1 MDKTQK
7 KTIKKVVSWV
17 MLAVL
22 VAVLAI
28 MPLLAGSS
36 EEADGP
42 VASILSVKPGY
53 RDIENQ
59 LIGGGTLTSEDAI
72 EITVPVEVKLKEY
85 LVKNGDTVSE
95 GDPIAKVDRVSVM
108 HAITQV
114 QEAMDALAEEIEEE
128 GREVAPDQIT
138 ARTSGTV
145 KKLYAQPGDSVS
157 EVMLQYGALAVI
169 SLDDQMAVRISCDC
183 PLFSGDAVCV
193 VLEDGTEVSGWVET
207 KLSGVLTVT
216 MEDKDYA
223 VGQTVTVQS
232 ESGEVYGSG
241 ELYIHNQWNATAYSG
256 TVKSVRIQEGN
267 RVSSGRLL
275 LTLEDT
281 GNTPLYQK
289 LVNQHREYEQLMLD
303 LFVMYQTET
312 ITAPDDGVV
321 YSVDDSGEYMLVT
334 EDGLRLNLLSTPF
347 GDDDDAYANIAVHIR
362 EISTDGNWIVNYNPN
377 SFTVTDYTSISGYP
391 TEMNDSGAIQIVPVY
406 VFNGEEWVSSS
417 AGVGDI
423 LLVAGNSGPIWAVK
437 VGYSAIEPEEPEPSE
452 DPDDPENPDT
462 PSDPDDPENPD
473 TPANPDDPE
482 NPDAPSEPGGEGT
495 GTPTIPTIPGG
506 INFGAFGGMFGS
518 TPQEETEEIYS
529 LDTVTV
535 ATVTPRRNM
544 LLEIRIDEL
553 DINQLSVGQSAKVTV
568 DALSGESFDAVI
580 TEIGNLGTSQ
590 GGNAKFMVKL
600 RFDCQENMLTG
611 MRASAFITLDTKPG
625 VLTLP
630 VAALN
635 SDGSQTFVYTSY
647 DSEEDVLG
655 DPVLVTVGVS
665 DGEYAE
671 ILSGITEDT
680 TVYYSYYDT
689 LTISNLP
696 DSNGFSIG

>member
-36 EEADGP
+36 EETDGP
-42 VASILSVKPGY
+42 VASILSVQPGF
-53 RDIENQ
+53 RDIETQ
-59 LIGGGTLTSEDAI
+59 LIGGGTLVSEDAI
-72 EITVPVEVKLKEY
+72 EITVPVEVKLTEY
-85 LVKNGDTVSE
+85 LVDNGDMVSE

-114 QEAMDALAEEIEEE
+114 QEAMNTLAEEIEKE
-128 GREVAPDQIT
+128 GKEVASEEIT

-145 KKLYAQPGDSVS
+145 KMVYAQPGDSVS
-157 EVMLQYGALAVI
+157 EVMLKYGALAVI
-169 SLDDQMAVRISCDC
+169 SLDDLMAVQISCEC
-183 PLFSGDAVCV
+183 PLYSGDVVCV
-193 VLEDGTEVSGWVET
+193 VLEDGTQVSGRVESN
-207 KLSGVLTVT
+207 LSGVLTVT
-216 MEDKDYA
+216 VKDDNYA
-223 VGQTVTVQS
+223 VGHNVTVQS
-232 ESGEVYGSG
+232 EDGEVYGSG
-241 ELYIHNQWNATAYSG
+241 GLYIHSQWNATAYSG
-256 TVKSVRIQEGN
+256 TVKSVKIREGN
-267 RVSSGRLL
+267 IVSSGRVL

-281 GNTPLYQK
+281 GKTPLYQK

-321 YSVDDSGEYMLVT
+321 YSVDDSSEYMLAT
-334 EDGLRLNLLSTPF
+334 ETGLHLNLLSTPF
-347 GDDDDAYANIAVHIR
+347 GDDDDSYANIAVHIR
-362 EISTDGNWIVNYNPN
+362 EVSTDGNWIVNYNPN
-377 SFTVTDYTSISGYP
+377 SFKVTDYTNISGYP
-391 TEMNDSGAIQIVPVY
+391 TVMNDSGTIPVTTVYAY
-406 VFNGEEWVSSS
+406 VDGEWIPSS

-423 LLVAGNSGPIWAVK
+423 LLVATDSVSGIVWAVK
-437 VGYSAIEPEEPEPSE
+437 VGYSAIEPEEP
-452 DPDDPENPDT
+452 DDPENPEN
-462 PSDPDDPENPD
+462 PENPSE
-473 TPANPDDPE
+473 PDSPE

-495 GTPTIPTIPGG
+495 DMPAIPSIPGG
-506 INFGAFGGMFGS
+506 IDFGSLGGMFGNM
-518 TPQEETEEIYS
+518 PQEETDEIYS

-544 LLEIRIDEL
+544 MLEISIDEL
-553 DINQLSVGQSAKVTV
+553 DINQLRVGQTAKVTV

-580 TEIGNLGTSQ
+580 TGIGNLGTSQ
-590 GGNAKFMVKL
+590 GGNAKFTVEL
-600 RFDCQENMLTG
+600 RFECQENMLSG

-635 SDGSQTFVYTSY
+635 GEGMQTYVYTSY
-647 DSEEDVLG
+647 DPEKDVLG
-655 DPVLVTVGVS
+655 DPVPVTVGVS

-671 ILSGITEDT
+671 ILAGITVDT
-680 TVYYSYYDT
+680 TVYYYYYDT
-689 LTISNLP
+689 LAISDVP
-696 DSNGFSIG
+696 DTNGFSIG